1 MLNHFVGVLFAY
13 SRPHTSCL
21 GLLSQSR
28 EQRFL
33 LLSACRKSLLAMSGS
48 TGGGGVG
55 WQVDLPG
62 LSSLV
67 LSLGS
72 AGLKRFAEA
81 GVDLHTVM
89 CMGEIAT
96 TCQASNH
103 YRKDLSLYREEQR
116 KEAQWLYRVVEIGA
130 STNFIADTLLKKRAG
145 ENVIALMSS
154 ILTVMS
160 ETACDNLLL
169 KLFEA
174 SATPL
179 DLTPGFGQLRCFR
192 ETLMPLARKTLFK
205 DRVFH
210 YHVFARQ
217 LHGGQAHAGE
227 SFAYE
232 SIPDVT
238 TAVQVIL
245 SLTKLMQGGTD
256 VIFEYHGLK
265 GAGWV
270 IAYARHVL
278 DLPIC
283 ILESPLSA
291 VPISGD
297 YRNAKVFV
305 HLFEKDCKCQ
315 LRIQGKVQDVLVTRS
330 IETYG
335 QQGWVI
341 DVTRNNVLDSCI
353 PYADPMR
360 KGTSLIASSL
370 ASKYTRVLSECF
382 SPPGKR
388 NLYSSLGLI
397 NYTEYCL
404 PSIRKKA
411 QKILTLLGF
420 DSVEA
425 ELIEPEQYIRVCGS
439 EPYLAAGQMW
449 IQSGLG
455 HIVVERASGQIQAGE
470 VVQGTRLDDTAVK
483 YVSRLLRLVEA
494 ACWLSFTD
502 WDHHVRLLSLSFL
515 ESRDAWK
522 SCLHFERPLLE
533 IVNKSGGAIDFER
546 PSISVEDLG
555 KASVDIT
562 IGDRESWTG
571 DFREVKLPN
580 DMLLAFEHYGLV
592 FVQNTALRQD
602 MTLDACFLHIIPGA
616 ILANG
621 ENYTK
626 LYSYS
631 DQLEAQ
637 RLQTSSVAATT
648 PQESLYK
655 PIDNFQGLSVT
666 TRGNRSERDFSLQQ
680 TVLVQNKIYP
690 VPSPGSTSRALREL
704 FVTEACEHQYNEE
717 LSVNNYTHVQRN
729 TVGPPT
735 NIIKQGLYLAG
746 STDQRENELW
756 LQSVD
761 RNPLGQWLAYQTNHR
776 AEFLTILQRDCC
788 LACICSRVEEL
799 WKWPNHGIRTT
810 RIIHGRLAEEK

>member
-1 MLNHFVGVLFAY
+1 
-13 SRPHTSCL
+13 
-21 GLLSQSR
+21 
-28 EQRFL
+28 
-33 LLSACRKSLLAMSGS
+33 MSGS

-67 LSLGS
+67 LNLGS

-81 GVDLHTVM
+81 GVDLHTVI

-96 TCQASNH
+96 TCQASNQ

-130 STNFIADTLLKKRAG
+130 STNFITDTLLKKRAG

-174 SATPL
+174 RATAL

-205 DRVFH
+205 DRVFQ
-210 YHVFARQ
+210 YHVFSQQ
-217 LHGGQAHAGE
+217 LHGDQAHADG
-227 SFAYE
+227 SFVYD

-238 TAVQVIL
+238 TTVQVIL
-245 SLTKLMQGGTD
+245 SLTRLMQGGTD
-256 VIFEYHGLK
+256 VIMEYHGLK

-278 DLPIC
+278 DLPVC
-283 ILESPLSA
+283 ILKSPSSA

-305 HLFEKDCKCQ
+305 HLFERDCKCQ
-315 LRIQGKVQDVLVTRS
+315 ILTQGKVQDVFVTRS

-335 QQGWVI
+335 HEGWLI

-360 KGTSLIASSL
+360 KGTSLIARSL
-370 ASKYTRVLSECF
+370 VNSYTRVLCECF
-382 SPPGKR
+382 SPPGRRK
-388 NLYSSLGLI
+388 LYSSLGLI

-420 DSVEA
+420 DFVEA
-425 ELIEPEQYIRVCGS
+425 ESVEPEQYIRVCGS

-455 HIVVERASGQIQAGE
+455 HIVIEGVSGQIQADK
-470 VVQGTRLDDTAVK
+470 VIQGARLDDTAVK
-483 YVSRLLRLVEA
+483 YVSRLFRLVEA

-515 ESRDAWK
+515 ETRDAWK
-522 SCLHFERPLLE
+522 SCLFFRRPLLE
-533 IVNKSGGAIDFER
+533 IVSMNNSGGAPDSER
-546 PSISVEDLG
+546 LSISVESLG
-555 KASVDIT
+555 KASIDIT

-571 DFREVKLPN
+571 DFREFKQPN

-592 FVQNTALRQD
+592 FVQNAALRQD
-602 MTLDACFLHIIPGA
+602 LTPDACFLHIIPGA
-616 ILANG
+616 IIANG
-621 ENYTK
+621 EKYRRIYND
-626 LYSYS
+626 S
-631 DQLEAQ
+631 DKPKTHM
-637 RLQTSSVAATT
+637 LQTSSVAATT
-648 PQESLYK
+648 TQKSLYM
-655 PIDNFQGLSVT
+655 PVDSFPGLSVT
-666 TRGNRSERDFSLQQ
+666 TRGSRSERDFTLKQSLLIQD
-680 TVLVQNKIYP
+680 KIYSI
-690 VPSPGSTSRALREL
+690 PSPGSTSRSLREL
-704 FVTEACEHQYNEE
+704 LVTQVCDHQYYDE
-717 LSVNNYTHVQRN
+717 LHIHNHTDVQTQSN
-729 TVGPPT
+729 PIGPPT
-735 NIIKQGLYLAG
+735 NTIKQGLYLAG
-746 STDQRENELW
+746 PTDERENELW

-761 RNPLGQWLAYQTNHR
+761 RNPLGQWLAYQTNYR
-776 AEFLTILQRDCC
+776 TELLTILQRDCC
-788 LACICSRVEEL
+788 LACICSKVEEI
-799 WKWPNHGIRTT
+799 WKRPDHGFRTV
-810 RIIHGRLAEEK
+810 RIIHGRLAEED